1 MFGLSGPLL
10 DACVLSILERGDAY
24 GYSLTQQVRQV
35 MDVSESSLYPVLR
48 RLEREGHLSTYNQA
62 YQGRKRRYYSKFPI
76 SELKEFLFAR
86 NSSPFNL
93 DSLFFLSNS
102 KTSSTKIN
110 L

>member
-10 DACVLSILERGDAY
+10 DACVLSILEGGDAY

-62 YQGRKRRYYSKFPI
+62 YQGRNRRYYSITPSGRQRCQENRREWQAYK
-76 SELKEFLFAR
+76 R
-86 NSSPFNL
+86 QL
-93 DSLFFLSNS
+93 DQVILGGNH
-102 KTSSTKIN
+102 N
-110 L
+110 G

>member
-35 MDVSESSLYPVLR
+35 MDISESSLYPVLR

-62 YQGRKRRYYSKFPI
+62 YQGRNRRREWQAYKRQ
-76 SELKEFLFAR
+76 
-86 NSSPFNL
+86 L
-93 DSLFFLSNS
+93 DQVILGGNH
-102 KTSSTKIN
+102 N
-110 L
+110 G